1 MKENIFIRIHIQNPK
16 SNMEMH
22 SPKQHKMKM
31 TIDKAKFKYLRNSYI
46 ERGRER
52 EREGDVTVSSK
63 GLELRSETHPFFYR
77 QLNSSALALDDHD
90 LIYLW
95 SYLCHYSLRQS

>member
-1 MKENIFIRIHIQNPK
+1 MVNI
-16 SNMEMH
+16 SMEMH
-22 SPKQHKMKM
+22 SPMQHKMKM

-52 EREGDVTVSSK
+52 EMGDVTVSSE
-63 GLELRSETHPFFYR
+63 GLELRSETHPFFCR
-77 QLNSSALALDDHD
+77 QLNSCALSLDDHD